1 MVKKKLFLGTVK
13 LCHRLQKKILK
24 TPSRFFGRFF
34 TFFSSS
40 QSGFNDLSRRV
51 QVFGRVFPSSRWG
64 RRKLIQSPLFGDP
77 SPAEFS
83 LQVVVEH
90 LDAVRVRA
98 CVHVRVCVCVGERV
112 CSNLCMK
119 ISFSSWPGTCFFLS
133 LSLFT
138 CLAGLSLEQNLLMS

>member
-1 MVKKKLFLGTVK
+1 MVKKTLFLGSVK
-13 LCHRLQKKILK
+13 LCHRLQKKFQKRLQG
-24 TPSRFFGRFF
+24 FLGVFFF
-34 TFFSSS
+34 TCFSSS

-112 CSNLCMK
+112 CSNICMK
-119 ISFSSWPGTCFFLS
+119 ISFSSWPGTCLFLS
-133 LSLFT
+133 LSP
-138 CLAGLSLEQNLLMS
+138 LSLVWLACLLSRTC